1 MCIVCADLAGQLR
14 RTSFGADERA
24 DSGFMTAMR
33 GELAWL
39 DVDERGGPA
48 GNGKVSYT
56 PWEAAEQITRAGA
69 TWSTMGLGQPA
80 TVTYAFRSTAPGA
93 MPADTAGFS
102 RFSAV
107 QIAATELML
116 LAWSDVA
123 QINFVRVGSGTDG
136 EGAFSNSASMLFG
149 NYSSG
154 QSGAAAFA
162 YYPGNPAHSANSGDV
177 WINSTLWY
185 NNAPAHLQYGYQV
198 LLHEIGHA
206 IGLGHPGDYNAGS
219 GGPITYSS
227 SAEYYEDSRQ
237 FTVMSYFSET
247 NTGGNFGGRYASAP
261 LLDDIAAAQ
270 RLYGANMTTRADD
283 TVYGFNSTADRVWYN
298 AGSQLSPQ
306 AVIFAVW
313 DGGGEDTLDFSG
325 YAQAG
330 LVDLRQ
336 GHFSSVG
343 GLTGNVSI
351 AIGAVIEN
359 AIGGSGADTL
369 IGNAADNRL
378 RGGAGNDVLDGG
390 AGTDTAV
397 FSGLRSQYTIT
408 AGVEVVDGVPYR
420 IVTVSGPDGTDVL
433 HNIEF
438 LQFADQT
445 ISAPG
450 GSAGIRLEG
459 DLTNNALQGTAF
471 ADWLYGADGD
481 DVLHGGAGNDR
492 LDGGRGS
499 DTINGG
505 SGVDEVD
512 YSSARGGVSVNLGTG
527 LTQEADG
534 GVDTLSSIENV
545 RGSAFADVIT
555 GDAGANVIRGNG
567 GVDTLNGAGG
577 DDHLIAGAGELVG
590 ADDVI
595 KGPGTANNSI
605 ANAVN
610 IDAHFDL
617 MDDPGVQ
624 DATTVPHAVIRATAH
639 GGVEYYAVTVAA
651 GAACV
656 FDIASANFD
665 TVLRLFDAAGNQLAV
680 NDDDGSG
687 STNSLISHTF
697 AAGGTYYI
705 AVARWFSGSGDGLV
719 SGPPA
724 PGSTYTLNVSVPG
737 HAYVEAVEIGS
748 TLNGGDGDDILE
760 GGSSNDT
767 LDGGAGIDTAVFSG
781 ARNMYVITNNPDG
794 SITVE
799 GPDGTDTLVGVEY
812 AQFADQTVRLGV
824 NVIDGTEAGEVI
836 VGTAH
841 DDVIHGY
848 GGNDSLGGRAGDDV
862 LNGGDGNDILNGG
875 LGADELNGGA
885 GTDIAYYLG
894 ATSGVSINLTTGTH
908 TGEAEGDTYTSIERW
923 MLTNHNDVWV
933 GSNASEGATGEAG
946 DDALYGMGGDD
957 QLGGGAGDDI
967 LDGGAGNDYL
977 NGGLGADQLIG
988 GEGHDV
994 ALYTLATSAVGIN
1007 LTTGNAF
1014 GEAAGDTF
1022 SSIERWMLSNYN
1034 DFFTGA
1040 GGVEIVLGG
1049 QGADTLNGMGG
1060 DDTLRGDAGDD
1071 VLNGGDGDDLLN
1083 GGAGADQLIGGAGYD
1098 IAYYYQATAA
1108 VSINLTTGQHT
1119 GDAAGD
1125 TFSGIE
1131 RWLLTNYDDSFTG
1144 SAGAESASG
1153 GLGRDTLRGMGGD
1166 DLLAGEGG
1174 DDILEGGDGN
1184 DLLNGGVGADV
1195 LDGGAGYDQAFY
1207 GGASAGV
1214 SINLATGV
1222 HTGEAQG
1229 DTFISIE
1236 RWQLTN
1242 FADNFVGGAAAEHV
1256 FGGNGND
1263 TLYGEGGDDVLNG
1276 GAGDDIL
1283 VGGAGN
1289 DRLDGGAGND
1299 LFVFSGAWGQ
1309 DRITDFSPGAASGD
1323 VIRFTTDR
1331 FASFDAVMAA
1341 ASDTAGGVVIVS
1353 GADSVTLTGVTK
1365 AQLTAGDFSFVA
1377 PGTPAAPDLE
1387 APLVLPGEPTEKDPF
1402 AEDMIICP
1410 VFMDGGGKWGD
1421 GAHVLPGMDPF
1432 EGPLVLPGEAA
1443 KGNGGDLPVICDPV
1457 EVAPTESLSTPE
1469 AMLAEQLGRP
1479 VHRLVSVDHDWIW

>member
-39 DVDERGGPA
+39 DVDDRGGLA

-219 GGPITYSS
+219 GGPITYAN

-237 FTVMSYFSET
+237 YTVMSYFSET

-298 AGSQLSPQ
+298 AGTQLSPQ

-590 ADDVI
+590 AEDVI
-595 KGPGTANNSI
+595 KGAGTANNSI

-617 MDDPGVQ
+617 LDDPGVQ
-624 DATTVPHAVIRATAH
+624 NATTVPHAVIKATAH
-639 GGVEYYAVTVAA
+639 GGLEYYAVTVEA

-665 TVLRLFDAAGNQLAV
+665 TVLRLFDADGNQLAV

-687 STNSLISHTF
+687 STNSLINHTF

-705 AVARWFSGSGDGLV
+705 AVGRWLSGSGDSV
-719 SGPPA
+719 ISGPPA
-724 PGSTYTLNVSVPG
+724 AGSTYILNVSVPG
-737 HAYVEAVEIGS
+737 HPYVEAVELGS

-767 LDGGAGIDTAVFSG
+767 LDGGAGIDTAVFSDV
-781 ARNMYVITNNPDG
+781 RNNYVITTNPDG

-812 AQFADQTVRLGV
+812 AQFADQLVRLDIE
-824 NVIDGTEAGEVI
+824 VIDGTDADEVL
-836 VGTAH
+836 VGTAGADLIRGH
-841 DDVIHGY
+841 A
-848 GGNDSLGGRAGDDV
+848 GNDV
-862 LNGGDGNDILNGG
+862 
-875 LGADELNGGA
+875 
-885 GTDIAYYLG
+885 
-894 ATSGVSINLTTGTH
+894 
-908 TGEAEGDTYTSIERW
+908 
-923 MLTNHNDVWV
+923 
-933 GSNASEGATGEAG
+933 
-946 DDALYGMGGDD
+946 LYGMEGD
-957 QLGGGAGDDI
+957 
-967 LDGGAGNDYL
+967 
-977 NGGLGADQLIG
+977 
-988 GEGHDV
+988 
-994 ALYTLATSAVGIN
+994 
-1007 LTTGNAF
+1007 
-1014 GEAAGDTF
+1014 
-1022 SSIERWMLSNYN
+1022 
-1034 DFFTGA
+1034 
-1040 GGVEIVLGG
+1040 
-1049 QGADTLNGMGG
+1049 
-1060 DDTLRGDAGDD
+1060 
-1071 VLNGGDGDDLLN
+1071 
-1083 GGAGADQLIGGAGYD
+1083 
-1098 IAYYYQATAA
+1098 
-1108 VSINLTTGQHT
+1108 
-1119 GDAAGD
+1119 
-1125 TFSGIE
+1125 
-1131 RWLLTNYDDSFTG
+1131 
-1144 SAGAESASG
+1144 
-1153 GLGRDTLRGMGGD
+1153 
-1166 DLLAGEGG
+1166 
-1174 DDILEGGDGN
+1174 
-1184 DLLNGGVGADV
+1184 DV
-1195 LDGGAGYDQAFY
+1195 LDGGAGGDFLIGGDGIDTGDWSAFTTNIV
-1207 GGASAGV
+1207 ANA
-1214 SINLATGV
+1214 ATGYV
-1222 HTGEAQG
+1222 FTGDG
-1229 DTFISIE
+1229 DYDWTSELEIYLLGS
-1236 RWQLTN
+1236 
-1242 FADNFVGGAAAEHV
+1242 
-1256 FGGNGND
+1256 
-1263 TLYGEGGDDVLNG
+1263 GDDIFVSWSG
-1276 GAGDDIL
+1276 ETTVWAGAGDDWLADYGNSDDIFYGEAGNDALYGLAGNDVLFGGAGTDLVIGGDGDDVL
-1283 VGGAGN
+1283 VGGAGG
-1289 DRLDGGAGND
+1289 DWMRGDAGAD
-1299 LFVFSGAWGQ
+1299 IFVFESWADIEWDTVAEFESGL
-1309 DRITDFSPGAASGD
+1309 DRIDLSALGVSIVGAFTGQAGQMTISAGAAGD
-1323 VIRFTTDR
+1323 AFL
-1331 FASFDAVMAA
+1331 SFD
-1341 ASDTAGGVVIVS
+1341 
-1353 GADSVTLTGVTK
+1353 
-1365 AQLTAGDFSFVA
+1365 
-1377 PGTPAAPDLE
+1377 
-1387 APLVLPGEPTEKDPF
+1387 
-1402 AEDMIICP
+1402 
-1410 VFMDGGGKWGD
+1410 GD
-1421 GAHVLPGMDPF
+1421 GDGVADHFIYVT
-1432 EGPLVLPGEAA
+1432 
-1443 KGNGGDLPVICDPV
+1443 GDLPTADDFILGADAAVPPV
-1457 EVAPTESLSTPE
+1457 SPLLEDELVKLQTWDDQPVVCELDVPGQDELSDASVDWRFGE
-1469 AMLAEQLGRP
+1469 HHLGLADLFDGRP
-1479 VHRLVSVDHDWIW
+1479 AHRAAIPEYDWIV